1 MDEAI
6 LILLAVAANPPR
18 HAGTVTSA
26 PSAMNAG
33 GKGAPRRWAAAAGWG
48 GATGVVVTVIAAADA
63 ILAALDLTRPTT
75 LLAVALV
82 AIVTGLHDAVTT
94 PAVVA
99 SDRAPLAATTLA
111 IVVLL
116 RPAVV
121 VAALG
126 AGAGGAGAGGAL
138 LVPMAVAGGALG
150 ATTWAATSARWR
162 SPVSVGLGRLVGAAL
177 VVVGVDLGVD
187 AALAV

>member
-33 GKGAPRRWAAAAGWG
+33 GKGAPRRWTAAAGWC

-126 AGAGGAGAGGAL
+126 AGAGSGAGGAL